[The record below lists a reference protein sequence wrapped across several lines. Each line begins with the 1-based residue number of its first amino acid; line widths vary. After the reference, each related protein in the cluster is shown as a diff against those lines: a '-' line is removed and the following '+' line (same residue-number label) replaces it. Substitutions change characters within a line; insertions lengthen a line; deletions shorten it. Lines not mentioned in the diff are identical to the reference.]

1 MDPFIFAD
9 QNQIDELKFF
19 LNPYFI
25 NERDEKGNTILMIAC
40 RKGFYGLAKL
50 CLEKG
55 ADRTITNNSGETAYQ
70 LVLES
75 KNTLLLKLF
84 L

>member
-1 MDPFIFAD
+1 MDPFIFAE
-9 QNQIDELKFF
+9 QNQIEELKFF

-25 NERDEKGNTILMIAC
+25 NERDNNGNTILMIAC
-40 RKGFYGLAKL
+40 KKGLYGLAKL

-55 ADRTITNNSGETAYQ
+55 ADRTITNNSGENAYN

-75 KNTLLLKLF
+75 KNTLILKLF